1 MASFLASLE
10 PGGARASAWKRGWL
24 PPRAR
29 NFSTKGNNG
38 RTCCGRVSVGVR
50 DTEGGDGDGSGV
62 AVAFAAAIAVAALS
76 VADADADADTDAT
89 LAIATAAIAPG
100 AREVPVRRQPPVLRR
115 QWLVLSVFY
124 ITPLGLSSVQGYVRG
139 TTSR

>member
-10 PGGARASAWKRGWL
+10 PGGARASAWKRGW
-24 PPRAR
+24 

-38 RTCCGRVSVGVR
+38 RACCGRVSVGVR
-50 DTEGGDGDGSGV
+50 
-62 AVAFAAAIAVAALS
+62 
-76 VADADADADTDAT
+76 DTDAT